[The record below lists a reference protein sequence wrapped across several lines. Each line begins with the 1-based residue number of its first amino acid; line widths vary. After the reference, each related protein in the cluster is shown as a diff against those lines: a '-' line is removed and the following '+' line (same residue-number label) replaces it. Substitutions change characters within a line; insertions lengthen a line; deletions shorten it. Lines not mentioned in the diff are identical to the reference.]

1 MIVKNFQFL
10 KRGIGIEGEK
20 IIEKSSRS
28 KVWKQIREWKQVEHR
43 AQCSLYLKQNS
54 KAFAIPILNYRKKFE
69 VKSLETNQRME
80 TG

>member
-54 KAFAIPILNYRKKFE
+54 KAFAIPILRIGIANA
-69 VKSLETNQRME
+69 LEFCFRYNE
-80 TG
+80 H